1 MAVIEIARIQVRRG
15 QENQTGIPQLAGGEF
30 AWAADTERLLIGLT
44 REDGGSRD
52 DNVEILTENHLR
64 NFFTTLTTTATYT
77 YRVGSYITAEDGTNE
92 FDRTVQQRLDDND
105 VSVLNFG
112 VVGDYINDDTATLQV
127 AIDNLFLNALELSD
141 NPARTLR
148 FPPGTFRITETLYIP
163 KGTVIVG
170 EGIDKTI
177 IKIAS
182 TGSHIFQTVDSRS
195 EGGLAGYV
203 TFDNT
208 TTMISNQLPE
218 GITIKGLTLEYDST
232 LTTITNVLS
241 MMSLDCATNALI
253 KDVKFKGNYGYG
265 ITTSTN
271 HVGIDIRGY
280 QSVTADNIIIDN
292 CYFENLYYGIKSNYD
307 ITNPIVQNS
316 KFKNL
321 YKGVTFNDPKDSLA
335 GIGPRFGRFINN
347 KFYDIENEAIYFGVN
362 GTTTGT
368 HHVLMN
374 NQYFNVGNINSL
386 TGEDNPYGVPI
397 VSFLSA
403 ENISQNDYHN
413 RYEYQLK
420 TLSTNTPYF
429 QLISG
434 KASIYNTEVK
444 SVVVNPSSGLEI
456 LRLPLTDNH
465 QRIEVKYQV
474 YVESSTST
482 TRMGVLNIYVKNG
495 TPTPYVSHDDAYHFV
510 DPVDSLNWST
520 SYDIGLN
527 SVRLFAQN
535 NSGSEN
541 YTIDYQFN
549 IMYS

>member
-112 VVGDYINDDTATLQV
+112 AVGDYINDDTATLQV

-218 GITIKGLTLEYDST
+218 GIKIQGLTLEYDSV
-232 LTTITNVLS
+232 LTTVTNVLS

-253 KDVKFKGNYGYG
+253 KDVKFKGNYGIG
-265 ITTSTN
+265 VNTSTN

-292 CYFENLYYGIKSNYD
+292 CYFENLYYGVKSNYD
-307 ITNPIVQNS
+307 ITNPVVQYS

-321 YKGVTFNDPKDSLA
+321 HKGITFNDPKDSLA
-335 GIGPRFGRFINN
+335 GVGPRFGRFVNN
-347 KFYDIENEAIYFGVN
+347 KFYDIENEAIYFGTN

-368 HHVLMN
+368 HHVLLN
-374 NQYFNVGNINSL
+374 NQYFNVGNRNSL
-386 TGEDNPYGVPI
+386 AGEDNPLSGPV

-403 ENISQNDYHN
+403 ENVSQNDYHD

-429 QLISG
+429 ELIAG
-434 KASIYNTEVK
+434 KNAIYKTEVK
-444 SVVVNPSSGLEI
+444 SVVVNQSANAEV
-456 LRLPLTDNH
+456 LRLPLTDDH

-495 TPTPYVSHDDAYHFV
+495 TPTPYVSYDDAYHFV
-510 DPVDSLNWST
+510 DPADSLNWST
-520 SYDIGLN
+520 SYDMGLN